1 MDAHGI
7 GIGGLESTNPLIPR
21 GPKKTTHRRE
31 SSGRK
36 AGIVIRATLHP
47 RAPNTY
53 YGHWPRRF
61 GPEIAPCGR
70 IHRPESDS
78 AARPYPQLP
87 ALPARPRIPHCG
99 ARRTFLYRPMSDR
112 LLIVDF
118 GSQVTQLIARRVR
131 EAGVYCEIHPFQS
144 VDAAGIKK
152 FDPRGII
159 LSGGPA
165 SVIEGQSPAA
175 NPAIFAANVPVLG
188 ICYGEQTMAKELGGQ
203 VEAGHHR
210 EFGRAEVEVK
220 AKSALFDGV
229 WQPGDRKQVWMSHGD
244 RVTRLPPGFSVVAT
258 SENAP
263 FAAIADEKR
272 HYYGVQFHPEVM
284 HTPDGAKLLR
294 NFALKIA
301 GCSGTWTMAAF
312 RERAIAQ
319 VRAQVGKGKVICGL
333 SGGVDSSVVAVL
345 LHEAIGDQLQCV
357 FVDHGLLRKDEG
369 AEVVRLFRD
378 HYNIPLV
385 HADASALFLKALAGV
400 TDPEKKRKTIG
411 ALFIDVFEAEAK
423 KIGGAQFLAQGTLY
437 PDVIESVSFTGGP
450 SVTIKSHHNV
460 GGLPERMNMKL
471 VEPLRELFKD
481 EVRELGRELGLPPDL
496 VNRHPFPGP
505 GLAIRIPGDITKEKL
520 DLLRKV
526 DAVYLDEIRKAGL
539 YDEIWQ
545 AFAVLLPVRT
555 VGVMGDGRTYDQACA
570 LRAVTS
576 TDGMTADYYPF
587 DHAFLGR
594 VANRI
599 INEVRGI
606 NRVTYDIT
614 SKPPGTIEWE

>member
-1 MDAHGI
+1 M
-7 GIGGLESTNPLIPR
+7 T
-21 GPKKTTHRRE
+21 
-31 SSGRK
+31 
-36 AGIVIRATLHP
+36 
-47 RAPNTY
+47 
-53 YGHWPRRF
+53 
-61 GPEIAPCGR
+61 
-70 IHRPESDS
+70 
-78 AARPYPQLP
+78 
-87 ALPARPRIPHCG
+87 
-99 ARRTFLYRPMSDR
+99 DR

-144 VDAAGIKK
+144 VDANRIEA
-152 FDPRGII
+152 FDPKGII

-165 SVIEGQSPAA
+165 SVIEGQAPAA
-175 NPAIFAANVPVLG
+175 DPAIFAAKVPVLG
-188 ICYGEQTMAKELGGQ
+188 ICYGEQTMAHQLGGG
-203 VEAGHHR
+203 VEGGHHR
-210 EFGRAEVEVK
+210 EFGRAEIEVK

-244 RVTRLPPGFSVVAT
+244 RVTRLPAGFSVIAT
-258 SENAP
+258 SQNAP

-272 HYYGVQFHPEVM
+272 RYYGVQFHPEVM
-284 HTPDGAKLLR
+284 HTPDGARLLR
-294 NFALKIA
+294 NFALNIA
-301 GCSGTWTMAAF
+301 GCAGDWTMAAF
-312 RERAIAQ
+312 RERAIAE
-319 VRAQVGKGKVICGL
+319 VRRQVGKGKVICGL

-345 LHEAIGDQLQCV
+345 LHEAIGEQLQCV
-357 FVDHGLLRKDEG
+357 FVDHGLLRLGEA
-369 AEVVRLFRD
+369 AEVVSLFRD

-385 HADASALFLKALAGV
+385 HADASEQFLAALAGV
-400 TDPEKKRKTIG
+400 TDPERKRKTIG
-411 ALFIDVFEAEAK
+411 ALFIDVFEREAK
-423 KIGGAQFLAQGTLY
+423 KIGGAEFLAQGTLY

-460 GGLPERMNMKL
+460 GGLPERMHMKL

-481 EVRELGRELGLPPDL
+481 EVRALGRELGLPADL

-526 DAVYLDEIRKAGL
+526 DAVYLDEIRKSGL